1 MQGAETMDIHLYRFK
16 EHPQRWAAILN
27 DSRWALV
34 IEQSRVIDKRVVA
47 ADELAEE
54 PAKTIGYHQA
64 QFSLRQREVGDEL
77 RRAGA
82 SLWPKPTTHHAISDV
97 AMGQGRYE
105 ATDGC
110 RVEEDGVCPHGYP
123 SWMLYY
129 QMI

>member
-1 MQGAETMDIHLYRFK
+1 MDIHLYCFK

-27 DSRWALV
+27 DSRLALV
-34 IEQSRVIDKRVVA
+34 IEKSRVIDKRVVA
-47 ADELAEE
+47 ADELVKE
-54 PAKTIGYHQA
+54 PVKTIWYHQA

-77 RRAGA
+77 RRAGS
-82 SLWPKPTTHHAISDV
+82 SLWPKPTTHRSISDI
-97 AMGQGRYE
+97 AMGHGRYE

-110 RVEEDGVCPHGYP
+110 CVEEDGVCPHGYP